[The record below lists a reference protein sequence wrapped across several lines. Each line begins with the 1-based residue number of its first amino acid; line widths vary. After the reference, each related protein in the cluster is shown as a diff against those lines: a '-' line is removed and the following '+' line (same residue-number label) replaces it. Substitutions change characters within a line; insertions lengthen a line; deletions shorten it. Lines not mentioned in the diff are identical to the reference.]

1 MEGRE
6 EWKDGDCLNGI
17 SIAFANHPLDR
28 IKGSVSHRFG
38 HSRGKKD
45 CYRDLLS
52 HSLSIRLIPSY
63 ELVEG
68 VCYRAGRV
76 GLRVELNGSRI
87 SFVVP

>member
-1 MEGRE
+1 M
-6 EWKDGDCLNGI
+6 GDCLNGI
-17 SIAFANHPLDR
+17 SIAFADHSLDR

-76 GLRVELNGSRI
+76 GLRVELNGSPI
-87 SFVVP
+87 SFVMP